1 MTDQPLAPDSRP
13 SPSTAAETVV
23 RVDVLT
29 PNLRRIDESSASAS
43 TALTGTWTFPARYA
57 GATALL
63 YRTLEHAEH
72 VRIPSE
78 IGSALDCTEATAEAG
93 GESA

>member
-1 MTDQPLAPDSRP
+1 MTDQPSRP
-13 SPSTAAETVV
+13 GLPPFALYGYAETVV

-29 PNLRRIDESSASAS
+29 PNLRRIDESFGVSVDGAD
-43 TALTGTWTFPARYA
+43 WYVDIPARYA

-78 IGSALDCTEATAEAG
+78 IGSALDCTEVKDAG
-93 GESA
+93 